1 MRCIYLYIYIIII
14 ITNLKLTKMKISE
27 LIAKLEI
34 IKERS
39 GDTELTFKVKDG
51 YDRYGYDMDFDLR
64 VGDTTGDPTDWCGS
78 YTNAGWTKLDF
89 YLRNENNKYPKVT
102 FRK

>member
-1 MRCIYLYIYIIII
+1 MQLKLYEQYVFQGYKVIKKLGMSYIYLYIYIIII

-64 VGDTTGDPTDWCGS
+64 VGGYNW
-78 YTNAGWTKLDF
+78 
-89 YLRNENNKYPKVT
+89 
-102 FRK
+102 